1 VLAPAVLRSALS
13 TLARH
18 SAIYA
23 VSEQLGRLAGFL
35 LLPLTTDYLS
45 PADFGVRE
53 LLAVSL
59 TLVAQIAG
67 LHLGAGVSRF
77 YFESSEERVRAAVAS
92 TAVLTVTAA
101 VALLVAPL
109 MLASGALATLLPGSP
124 PDGEVYVRLACGVFA
139 FQCIREVTNKI
150 LQTQQ
155 RSALFAGLSLSKL
168 LLEIGLQIT
177 ALVVMRWGLSGL
189 LLAVL
194 VSEALF
200 ALLGC
205 AIVLAG
211 SRPQVRW
218 ALLAPMLAYSLPLI
232 PNGALQ
238 FGLHSADRYVLGALS
253 DDRSL
258 GLYALAYK
266 LGYIPNYLLLGPF
279 LLIWYPFV
287 FSLPTRDAQRET
299 VARLAPIVLL
309 AMGGAC
315 LGTALFA
322 GELVGIAAG
331 TGDYSE
337 AAAAIPWI
345 AAGYWLWALHQF
357 LQTGL
362 YVDKQTARLPWITLA
377 ALIANLYLNAI
388 LVPTLG
394 FPGAA
399 IATALTFL
407 VLCVVG
413 HEIAQPVF
421 PVSYRWWPILG
432 PAAAGVAAML
442 AAGLLPDSLGVGAD
456 RALRAGLFVAW
467 ILAAGLALTPAER
480 RGALDALSR
489 RIHSLRSARSGDG

>member
-1 VLAPAVLRSALS
+1 VLRSTLS

-18 SAIYA
+18 SATYA
-23 VSEQLGRLAGFL
+23 VSEQVGRLAGFL
-35 LLPLTTDYLS
+35 LLPLTTGYLS
-45 PADFGVRE
+45 PAEFGVRE

-77 YFESSEERVRAAVAS
+77 YFESSDERVRAAVAS

-101 VALLVAPL
+101 VGLLVGPL
-109 MLASGALATLLPGSP
+109 LLVSGSLATWLPGSP
-124 PDGEVYVRLACGVFA
+124 PDGDVYVRLACGVFA
-139 FQCIREVTNKI
+139 FQCIREVTNKV

-155 RSALFAGLSLSKL
+155 RSALFACLSLSKL

-205 AIVLAG
+205 AIVLSG

-238 FGLHSADRYVLGALS
+238 FGLHSADRYMLGALS

-279 LLIWYPFV
+279 LLIWYPFI
-287 FSLPTRDAQRET
+287 FSLPARDAQRET

-315 LGTALFA
+315 LATALFA
-322 GELVGIAAG
+322 RELVALSAG
-331 TGDYSE
+331 RSDYSE

-345 AAGYWLWALHQF
+345 AAGYWLWALYQF

-377 ALIANLYLNAI
+377 ALAANLYLNAI

-394 FPGAA
+394 FLGAS

-407 VLCVVG
+407 VLCVAG
-413 HEIAQPVF
+413 HEIAQRVF
-421 PVSYRWWPILG
+421 PVTYRWPAILG
-432 PAAAGVAAML
+432 PAAAGFAVVLVA
-442 AAGLLPDSLGVGAD
+442 GFLPGSLESGAD
-456 RALRAGLFVAW
+456 RALRAGLFVSW
-467 ILAAGLALTPAER
+467 LIAAALSLTAAER
-480 RGALDALSR
+480 RAALDAIGNRLR
-489 RIHSLRSARSGDG
+489 SLRSANTGEG

>member
-1 VLAPAVLRSALS
+1 
-13 TLARH
+13 
-18 SAIYA
+18 
-23 VSEQLGRLAGFL
+23 LAGFL
-35 LLPLTTDYLS
+35 LLPLTTGYLS
-45 PADFGVRE
+45 PAEFGVRE

-77 YFESSEERVRAAVAS
+77 YFESSDERVRAAVAS

-101 VALLVAPL
+101 VGLLVGPL
-109 MLASGALATLLPGSP
+109 LLASGALATWLPGSP
-124 PDGEVYVRLACGVFA
+124 TEGGVYVRLACGVFA
-139 FQCIREVTNKI
+139 FQCIREVTNKV

-155 RSALFAGLSLSKL
+155 RSALFAALSLSKL
-168 LLEIGLQIT
+168 LLEIALQVT
-177 ALVVMRWGLSGL
+177 ALVALGWGLAGL

-205 AIVLAG
+205 AIVLARP
-211 SRPQVRW
+211 RPQMRW

-253 DDRSL
+253 GDRSL

-279 LLIWYPFV
+279 LLIWYPFI
-287 FSLPTRDAQRET
+287 FSLPARDVQRET
-299 VARLAPIVLL
+299 IARLAPIVLL
-309 AMGGAC
+309 VMGGAC
-315 LGTALFA
+315 LATALFA
-322 GELVGIAAG
+322 RELVELAAG
-331 TGDYSE
+331 RGDYSE

-345 AAGYWLWALHQF
+345 AAGYWLWALYQF

-362 YVDKQTARLPWITLA
+362 YVDKQTARLPLITLA

-394 FPGAA
+394 FLGAA

-407 VLCVVG
+407 VLCVAG
-413 HEIAQPVF
+413 HEIAQRVF
-421 PVSYRWWPILG
+421 PVTYRWLAILG
-432 PAAAGVAAML
+432 PAAAGLVMLLVAAF
-442 AAGLLPDSLGVGAD
+442 LPGSLERGAD
-456 RALRAGLFVAW
+456 RALRAGLFVCW
-467 ILAAGLALTPAER
+467 LIAASRALTPVER
-480 RGALDALSR
+480 RAALDAIGNR
-489 RIHSLRSARSGDG
+489 LRSMRPANTREG